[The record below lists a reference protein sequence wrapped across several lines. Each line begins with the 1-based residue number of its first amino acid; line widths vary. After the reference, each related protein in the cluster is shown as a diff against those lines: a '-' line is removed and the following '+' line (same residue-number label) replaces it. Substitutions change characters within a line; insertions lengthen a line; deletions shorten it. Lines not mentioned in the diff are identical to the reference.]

1 MQASPYDIDIVVQ
14 GFPGKSVCHGGLG
27 WSTIALL
34 RGAGRV
40 ALIDVGAF
48 SYRKLLVERLAARGL
63 APVDV
68 TDVLITHSHYDHSL
82 NWVMFPRAKVH
93 IGAEELAW
101 AAQEPFG
108 LTVVPE
114 LYVRELAASPQL
126 HCVRAGEE
134 VLPGI
139 AVYAAP
145 GHTPGHLLFV
155 VGGVDRDVIF
165 TGDSA
170 KNRAELMSRQADSS
184 YDMAVTRRSIDL
196 IFELWR
202 KRPGNVVVPGHDM
215 PMVLER
221 GEPRYIDQRQA
232 GLSAWFGDTLEQ
244 TTLFELK
251 LTELPLARVRRG

>member
-1 MQASPYDIDIVVQ
+1 VPWRARLEHH
-14 GFPGKSVCHGGLG
+14 C
-27 WSTIALL
+27 
-34 RGAGRV
+34 AGHV
-40 ALIDVGAF
+40 ALVDVGAF
-48 SYRKLLVERLAARGL
+48 SYRKLLIERLAARGL
-63 APVDV
+63 TPADV

-82 NWVMFPRAKVH
+82 NWVMFPNAKIH

-114 LYVRELAASPQL
+114 LYIRELAASPRL
-126 HCVRAGEE
+126 HRVRAGEE

-139 AVYAAP
+139 AVYDAP
-145 GHTPGHLLFV
+145 GHTPGHVLFV
-155 VGGVDRDVIF
+155 ATGGDRDVIF

-170 KNRAELMSRQADSS
+170 KNRAELVSREADSS

-202 KRPGNVVVPGHDM
+202 KRPSNVVVPGHDM
-215 PMVLER
+215 PMVLDR
-221 GEPRYIDQRQA
+221 GEPCYIEERQA
-232 GLSAWFGDTLEQ
+232 GLSAWFGDTLEE

-251 LTELPLARVRRG
+251 LAEPPRTRVRRA